1 MKGLSLRTKV
11 FFLFAGASLAIVVPA
26 LILIARAVE
35 GGVYERAQGELVD
48 ARTSLERSWQTQ
60 GEALL
65 ETARR
70 LALEPTVV
78 EAFTTQDSAALSA
91 TLAQRVEAARI
102 VLAGDSLGEHLV
114 GPTLRPGTRL
124 DQLAR
129 VSVVV
134 PADSALPPMRA
145 VVRPVETAEGVRVG
159 WVGVGRALDAAA
171 LSDLKLSSLGTD
183 VALVVGD
190 SLLGTTLADS
200 LDTHLRQMD
209 LSRVLGTQGRWR
221 RFLANYLFAV
231 QPLETGTTR
240 AAVLFFRP
248 VANEL
253 RIVNGIRGSL
263 YAIGFLAL
271 IMALFL
277 AVLVSRIVARPA
289 RRLAEASAHLAK
301 GDFRAPLPPA
311 SGDEIGQLTRA
322 FGEMRSALAKREARL
337 RSAQT
342 ELIHREK
349 LAAMG
354 RLVAQ
359 LSHEIN
365 NPIYNIQNC
374 LEALER
380 RGSPTDPN
388 REFLELAQEELG
400 RMAKLTRQLLDQSR
414 PLSDAAAP
422 LDLNAT
428 ARRVTTL
435 AASQLAARDISVQ
448 LSLDPRLPSVVA
460 HPDAIQ
466 QVLANLVEN
475 AIDAMPE
482 GGTLTITSTHE
493 PGAIELRV
501 EDTGVGVPEE
511 HLPHIFDAFYS
522 TKPQVRGTGLGLFVS
537 EGIVRGHRGRLSVE
551 RTDGGGSRF
560 VIRLPRE
567 TLDTES
573 VTNGEP
579 SIMHGVGA

>member
-1 MKGLSLRTKV
+1 M
-11 FFLFAGASLAIVVPA
+11 FAGASLLIVVPA
-26 LILIARAVE
+26 LVLIAQAVE
-35 GGVYERAQGELVD
+35 RGVYERATQELVSARD
-48 ARTSLERSWQTQ
+48 ALGSTWAIQDETLR
-60 GEALL
+60 
-65 ETARR
+65 ETALR
-70 LALEPTVV
+70 LAIDPIVID
-78 EAFTTQDSAALSA
+78 AFQTQDSAALRR
-91 TLAQRVEAARI
+91 TLYSLVEDGRI
-102 VLAGDSLGEHLV
+102 VLAGDSLGEPLAGPAV
-114 GPTLRPGTRL
+114 GGGTTLSALTRI
-124 DQLAR
+124 
-129 VSVVV
+129 SVIV
-134 PADSALPPMRA
+134 PADSGPPMRVA
-145 VVRPVETAEGVRVG
+145 ARPVATAEGTRVG
-159 WVGVGRALDAAA
+159 WVGVGRALDPLA
-171 LSDLKLSSLGTD
+171 LEDLKTSSGGTD

-190 SLLGTTLADS
+190 SLLASTLSDS
-200 LDTHLRQMD
+200 LEAHLRPMD
-209 LSRVLGTQGRWR
+209 LARVLERDGIWQ

-231 QPLETGTTR
+231 VSLPTEGTA

-263 YAIGFLAL
+263 IAIGLVALVLAL
-271 IMALFL
+271 VL
-277 AVLVSRIVARPA
+277 AVVVSRIVARPA
-289 RRLAEASAHLAK
+289 GRLAEAAAHLAR
-301 GDFRAPLPPA
+301 GDFNAPLPPP
-311 SGDEIGQLTRA
+311 SGDEIGQLTLA
-322 FGEMRSALAKREARL
+322 FGEMRSAIAERESRL
-337 RSAQT
+337 RSAQA

-380 RGSPTDPN
+380 RGNPSDPN

-422 LDLNAT
+422 IDLNA
-428 ARRVTTL
+428 AVRRVTTL
-435 AASQLAARDISVQ
+435 AASRLGEREIQLA
-448 LSLDPRLPSVVA
+448 LDLDAALPAVVA

-482 GGTLTITSTHE
+482 GGTLSISSR
-493 PGAIELRV
+493 ADADVLELRV
-501 EDTGVGVPEE
+501 EDTGVGVAEE

-522 TKPQVRGTGLGLFVS
+522 TKPEVRGTGLGLFVS
-537 EGIVRGHRGRLSVE
+537 EGIIRGHRGRLTVE
-551 RTDGGGSRF
+551 RREGSGSRF

-567 TLDTES
+567 TLDPTS
-573 VTNGEP
+573 VYPGAAAAMRTA
-579 SIMHGVGA
+579 GV